1 MGQMKNFD
9 ILTID
14 DVALEIRVGIIT
26 MRRRKEREEKARR
39 TNEELTRANQQLSA
53 QLHAAA
59 GWPRRLVLPLA
70 PGFVE

>member
-1 MGQMKNFD
+1 MKNFD

-39 TNEELTRANQQLSA
+39 TNEELTRANQTLSA

-59 GWPRRLVLPLA
+59 GWPRRLALPEVTA
-70 PGFVE
+70 

>member
-1 MGQMKNFD
+1 MKNFD

-26 MRRRKEREEKARR
+26 MRRRKEREELARR

-59 GWPRRLVLPLA
+59 GWPRRLALSA
-70 PGFVE
+70 TT

>member
-1 MGQMKNFD
+1 MKND

-14 DVALEIRVGIIT
+14 DVALEIRIGVMM

-39 TNEELTRANQQLSA
+39 TNDELTMANQTLSA

-59 GWPRRLVLPLA
+59 GWPRRLALSA
-70 PGFVE
+70 TT